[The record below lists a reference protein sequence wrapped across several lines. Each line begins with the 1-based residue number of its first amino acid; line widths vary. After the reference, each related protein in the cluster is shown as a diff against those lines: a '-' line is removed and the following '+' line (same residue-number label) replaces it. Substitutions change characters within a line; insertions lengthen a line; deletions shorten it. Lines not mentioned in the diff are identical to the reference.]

1 MGFDALSV
9 KKEKQSGST
18 RKLKKIQKSI
28 DRINRVYPVC
38 GYSDEGY
45 VKTKV
50 GLKEGFFEVFDVKHF
65 DTNILDEKE
74 FNSLTESY
82 WKMQQ
87 IYSDTLKEVHMNL
100 PEDNQVQQEF
110 LKYKIERTN
119 DYARLKV
126 LKAEFEKLK
135 FIEKTYKS
143 RRTYLFIF
151 GGTAEEL
158 SKRIEELT
166 PFINYLEPKPVSI
179 EKKVRILHGMNN
191 FI

>member
-9 KKEKQSGST
+9 KKEKQSGSS

-50 GLKEGFFEVFDVKHF
+50 GLREGFFEVFDVKHF

-87 IYSDTLKEVHMNL
+87 VYSDTLKEVHMNL

-151 GGTAEEL
+151 GGTPEEL

-166 PFINYLEPKPVSI
+166 PFINYLEPQPVSI
-179 EKKVRILHGMNN
+179 EKKIRILHGMNN

>member
-50 GLKEGFFEVFDVKHF
+50 GLKEGCFEVFDVKHF

-74 FNSLTESY
+74 FNSLKESY

-110 LKYKIERTN
+110 LKYKIKRTN

-179 EKKVRILHGMNN
+179 EKKIRILHGMNN